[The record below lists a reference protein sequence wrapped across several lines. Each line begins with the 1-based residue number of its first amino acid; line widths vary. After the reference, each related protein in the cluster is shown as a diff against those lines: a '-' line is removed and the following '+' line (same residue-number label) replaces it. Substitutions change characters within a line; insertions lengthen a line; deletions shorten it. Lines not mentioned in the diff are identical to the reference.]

1 MKVKVEYLGLIRQK
15 IGRKE
20 EEYDLTEGS
29 LLRDLLNSIVETHDA
44 LKSII
49 RIENESPIDPTLV
62 VMLNGSSI
70 NPMSKK
76 EIALKNGDIVTLMT
90 PIGGGILKA

>member
-1 MKVKVEYLGLIRQK
+1 MKVKVVYLGLIRQK
-15 IGRKE
+15 VGREK

-29 LLRDLLNSIVETHDA
+29 LLRDLLNNIVNMHDA

-49 RIENESPIDPTLV
+49 RMEDESPIDPALV
-62 VMLNGSSI
+62 IMLNGLSL
-70 NPMSKK
+70 NPTDKK

-90 PIGGGILKA
+90 PIGGGILQA

>member
-1 MKVKVEYLGLIRQK
+1 MKVKVVYLGLIRQK

-20 EEYDLTEGS
+20 EEYDLMEGS

-49 RIENESPIDPTLV
+49 RMEDESPIDPTLV

-70 NPMSKK
+70 NPMGKK
-76 EIALKNGDIVTLMT
+76 EVALKNGDIVTLMT
-90 PIGGGILKA
+90 PIGGGILQA

>member
-1 MKVKVEYLGLIRQK
+1 MKVVYLGLIRQK
-15 IGRKE
+15 VGRKE

-29 LLRDLLNSIVETHDA
+29 LLRDLLNNIVNTHDA

-49 RIENESPIDPTLV
+49 RMEDESPIDPALV
-62 VMLNGSSI
+62 IMLNGLSL
-70 NPMSKK
+70 NPTGKK

-90 PIGGGILKA
+90 PIGGGILQA